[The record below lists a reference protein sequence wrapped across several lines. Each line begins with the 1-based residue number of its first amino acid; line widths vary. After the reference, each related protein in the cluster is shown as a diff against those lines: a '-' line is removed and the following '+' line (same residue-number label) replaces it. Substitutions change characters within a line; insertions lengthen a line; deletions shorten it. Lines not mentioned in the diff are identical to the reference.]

1 MYKHWMRS
9 GNLYYLK
16 MMFDE
21 MDRVIK
27 TKPSKP
33 PEYYRQNG
41 PRERARRRRQIE
53 RGILKVTP

>member
-1 MYKHWMRS
+1 MYRHWMRS
-9 GNLYYLK
+9 GNLHYLK
-16 MMFDE
+16 MMLGDT
-21 MDRVIK
+21 DWGIK